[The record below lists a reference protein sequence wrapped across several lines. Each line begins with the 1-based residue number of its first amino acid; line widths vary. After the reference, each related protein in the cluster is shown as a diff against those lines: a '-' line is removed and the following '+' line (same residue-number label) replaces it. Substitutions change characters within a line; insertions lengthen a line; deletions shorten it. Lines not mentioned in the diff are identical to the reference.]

1 MCVSQFVNI
10 GMASNAFCYIC
21 FALVQLGSAS
31 QYISF
36 DGASAS
42 SVHSSGKAA
51 GTSTFAASQAL
62 LSGSGYWCSTGS
74 HVGDEVCA

>member
-1 MCVSQFVNI
+1 MNI